1 MSIEVYGTVCQLC
14 GIRGII
20 PVCNFLVFISSSG
33 LIFRIPAIQNID
45 YSVNFFC
52 TAYLSFCCFDN
63 RIASFIVFRINLC
76 VVRLTRVF
84 YPEFCGKYTFTFY
97 TQRTVYVI
105 WICSPLSRE
114 ILRGVNVISRISS
127 LLRSLR
133 AIPVSLL
140 IAVL

>member
-1 MSIEVYGTVCQLC
+1 MERFALVSHISSYKLFDIYGCIKWCIVSIEVYGTVCQLC

-105 WICSPLSRE
+105 WICSS
-114 ILRGVNVISRISS
+114 IVT
-127 LLRSLR
+127 
-133 AIPVSLL
+133 
-140 IAVL
+140 